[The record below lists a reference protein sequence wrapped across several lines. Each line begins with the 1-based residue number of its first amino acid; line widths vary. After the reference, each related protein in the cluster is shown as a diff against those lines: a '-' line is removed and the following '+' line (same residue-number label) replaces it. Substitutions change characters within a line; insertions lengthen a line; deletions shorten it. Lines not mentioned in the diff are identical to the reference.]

1 MRCKL
6 KYFLSRGQNAIRCSV
21 PAQKIRG
28 LLESSLNVGR
38 YFQPRAFAEFP
49 VRQEIAQVGWAVP
62 SNREVING
70 KVIAL
75 FVGQTVERR
84 LTLGACYTFVPEL
97 LDCF

>member
-1 MRCKL
+1 M
-6 KYFLSRGQNAIRCSV
+6 YFLSRGQNTVRCSV
-21 PAQKIRG
+21 PALKIRG
-28 LLESSLNVGR
+28 LLKSSLNVGR

-62 SNREVING
+62 SNHEAIDENV
-70 KVIAL
+70 VAL
-75 FVGQTVERR
+75 IIGQMVEWR